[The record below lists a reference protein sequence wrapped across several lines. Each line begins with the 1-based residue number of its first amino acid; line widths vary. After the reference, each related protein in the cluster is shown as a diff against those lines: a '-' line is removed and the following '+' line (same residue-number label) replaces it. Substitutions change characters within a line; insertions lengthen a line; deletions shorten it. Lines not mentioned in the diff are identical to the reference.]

1 MMIYLIPQTKNKTRS
16 KHAIKEQPR
25 FKELKHDE
33 LRLEVLTVN
42 TRSSQL
48 TYQIEVMKN
57 AKEQWALQSH

>member
-1 MMIYLIPQTKNKTRS
+1 MMIYLIPQTKYKTRS